1 MRVREKV
8 ALSSELALAASGA
21 ADGCVLLH
29 TCHNGSLVR
38 SIAHPD
44 KQPVSRLLISA
55 IHCRIVLGASATDWL
70 YVFSL
75 SGVQL
80 NTLNLPGGVR
90 CTLLSPDGALLIAG
104 GVRGSMT
111 VWRLDDASVASRFE
125 GANSAVS
132 CGCIMHDA
140 VRGSEL
146 LVGTQE
152 GDILG
157 YGLDPT
163 MLHGVQICDVV
174 AWAYS

>member
-75 SGVQL
+75 SGVRIEM
-80 NTLNLPGGVR
+80 TPCHSVPR
-90 CTLLSPDGALLIAG
+90 LSPCHSCLARQDVLIT
-104 GVRGSMT
+104 SST
-111 VWRLDDASVASRFE
+111 HRL
-125 GANSAVS
+125 
-132 CGCIMHDA
+132 
-140 VRGSEL
+140 
-146 LVGTQE
+146 
-152 GDILG
+152 
-157 YGLDPT
+157 
-163 MLHGVQICDVV
+163 
-174 AWAYS
+174 